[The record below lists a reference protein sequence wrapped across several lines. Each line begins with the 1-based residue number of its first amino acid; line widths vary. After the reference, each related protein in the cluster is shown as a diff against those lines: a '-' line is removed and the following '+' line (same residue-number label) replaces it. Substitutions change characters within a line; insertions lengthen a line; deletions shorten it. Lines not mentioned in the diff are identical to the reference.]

1 MILNPRGH
9 VLGQQDFRE
18 GHAKHWR
25 RERQMSGSRVK
36 AFGMPQVHQNIHH
49 AGQIVATSHDLGK
62 EMPLFQ
68 QKSMLVKYYNL
79 ARSWECWCTHTM
91 TQGVFSSPRLLERS
105 LEVCANPVP
114 VGFWKEGNRTVSRPI
129 FVWQWL
135 SSNICFRKKKME
147 IPQLIQLQSTPK
159 SRLHFSLLLSR
170 PDPLPKPMPC
180 CKVDPGGLI
189 LGPHLCACEVAFC
202 GALAAGWEWPGA

>member
-49 AGQIVATSHDLGK
+49 PGQIVATSHDPGK
-62 EMPLFQ
+62 GMPLFQ
-68 QKSMLVKYYNL
+68 EKSMLVKYYNL
-79 ARSWECWCTHTM
+79 ARSRECWCTHTM

-105 LEVCANPVP
+105 LEGSQAW
-114 VGFWKEGNRTVSRPI
+114 FQWAFEKKGNVSRANCLFP
-129 FVWQWL
+129 VAMML
-135 SSNICFRKKKME
+135 VLLGSNKYVI
-147 IPQLIQLQSTPK
+147 
-159 SRLHFSLLLSR
+159 
-170 PDPLPKPMPC
+170 
-180 CKVDPGGLI
+180 
-189 LGPHLCACEVAFC
+189 
-202 GALAAGWEWPGA
+202 WEAIW